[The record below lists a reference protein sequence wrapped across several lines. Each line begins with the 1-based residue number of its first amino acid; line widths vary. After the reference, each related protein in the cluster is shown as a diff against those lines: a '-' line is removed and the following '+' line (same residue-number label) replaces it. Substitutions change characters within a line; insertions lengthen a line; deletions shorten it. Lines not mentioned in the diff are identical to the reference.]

1 MATHSINGVCIN
13 EITASFLHFPK
24 LCSPLSSIFS
34 ITSRTPSP
42 FSYSYSLCNKVSH
55 KLRVSS
61 EGLPS
66 NVEEEE
72 EESKFAP
79 MNDED
84 PGYGPPAIL
93 LLGFGVEEA
102 DKIQQFLKDL
112 EGDFLQVIYCTED
125 MITRPLSDALN
136 SKQEGLDKLKIAKS
150 VPRLCFL
157 SGLTGEEMMMFIDGF
172 EETDLEETVFA
183 AHLPNNSN
191 RPLQEVIDEI
201 MGDHEMVLFIV
212 FYCSRAIRRRH
223 ESVMLKKDCSIHNEK
238 ESLVSP

>member
-13 EITASFLHFPK
+13 EITTSYLHFPK
-24 LCSPLSSIFS
+24 LCSPLSSLF
-34 ITSRTPSP
+34 TSTSPSASP
-42 FSYSYSLCNKVSH
+42 FSYSYSVCNKVCH

-72 EESKFAP
+72 SKFVP
-79 MNDED
+79 INDED
-84 PGYGPPAIL
+84 PGFGPPAIL

-102 DKIQQFLKDL
+102 DKIKQFLKDL
-112 EGDFLQVIYCTED
+112 EGEFLQVIYCTED
-125 MITRPLSDALN
+125 MITRSLSDALN
-136 SKQEGLDKLKIAKS
+136 SKQESLDKLKIAKS

-172 EETDLEETVFA
+172 EETDLEEAVFA

-191 RPLQEVIDEI
+191 RPLQEVIDEV
-201 MGDHEMVLFIV
+201 MGDHEMV
-212 FYCSRAIRRRH
+212 SGDS
-223 ESVMLKKDCSIHNEK
+223 EET
-238 ESLVSP
+238 